1 MTDNTGARALT
12 ISAAARMV
20 GVDRRVIRRH
30 LEAGRFS
37 RAERASGES
46 GTDTG
51 PGRSRSL
58 TCKMPDCC
66 RPTPPKG
73 SKGWRRRKG

>member
-1 MTDNTGARALT
+1 MTGNTGARALT

-37 RAERASGES
+37 RAERAPGES

-51 PGRSRSL
+51 PWQIRSL
-58 TCKMPDCC
+58 TCRMPDCC
-66 RPTPPKG
+66 RRTPPKG
-73 SKGWRRRKG
+73 RKGSKR